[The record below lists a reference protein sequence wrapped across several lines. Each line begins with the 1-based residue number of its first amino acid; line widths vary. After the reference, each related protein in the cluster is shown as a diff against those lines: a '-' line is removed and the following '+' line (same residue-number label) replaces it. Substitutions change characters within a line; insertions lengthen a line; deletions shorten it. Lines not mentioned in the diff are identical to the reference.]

1 MNSLN
6 GKIALVTGGSR
17 GLGKKIS
24 LSLANAGATVCVNY
38 ANNQQAA
45 VETIEMIRSNGGKA
59 MMVKADITSEIDVK
73 KMIEEIQETCGGSV
87 DIVVNN
93 ATGPQPELS
102 IEESTWEDYL
112 DQLHFFVKAPLLITK
127 EVLPSMKEKGSGR
140 IILIGSEVI
149 QIGNPNFA
157 NYVSAKSAQL
167 GLTRS
172 YANELGPHGITVN
185 LVNPGFI
192 PVERH
197 NHLDQEVIDGY
208 RNQVPL
214 RKMGEPEDIGHTV
227 AFIASEEARYITGQ
241 SISVNGG
248 NTFGV

>member
-45 VETIEMIRSNGGKA
+45 LETVEMIRSTGGKA

-197 NHLDQEVIDGY
+197 HHLDQEVIDGY

-227 AFIASEEARYITGQ
+227 TFIASEEARYITGQ